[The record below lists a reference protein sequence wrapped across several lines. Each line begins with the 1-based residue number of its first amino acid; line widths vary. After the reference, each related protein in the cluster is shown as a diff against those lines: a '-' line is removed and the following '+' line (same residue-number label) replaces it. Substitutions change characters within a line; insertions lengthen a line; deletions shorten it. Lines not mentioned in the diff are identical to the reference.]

1 MKTTVF
7 ITTNTNRSATR
18 PKQNKIFMK
27 IFIGILSFLIGGIIA
42 TVLFR
47 PIISS
52 FITSETILDV
62 LQVAVNIIIAVQ
74 IYRLVVKH
82 FINKENDSN

>member
-1 MKTTVF
+1 MAVF
-7 ITTNTNRSATR
+7 ITTNTNRSATH
-18 PKQNKIFMK
+18 PKRNKIFMK
-27 IFIGILSFLIGGIIA
+27 IIIGILSFLIGGIIA

>member
-1 MKTTVF
+1 MAVF
-7 ITTNTNRSATR
+7 ITTSTNRSATH
-18 PKQNKIFMK
+18 PKRNEIFMK
-27 IFIGILSFLIGGIIA
+27 IIIGILSFLIGGIIA

-52 FITSETILDV
+52 FITSETILDI

-74 IYRLVVKH
+74 IYRLAVKH

>member
-1 MKTTVF
+1 MAVF

-18 PKQNKIFMK
+18 PKRNKIFMK

-52 FITSETILDV
+52 IITSETILDV